1 MLIGMHKISR
11 QLWQAGITNNCH
23 YQKGRTALCLISES
37 PVLFSANENCVG
49 YIIDIKKEIANIAY
63 NPIIPPHIITAPHKR
78 IFIKA

>member
-1 MLIGMHKISR
+1 MLIGMHEISR
-11 QLWQAGITNNCH
+11 QLWQAGIADNSH
-23 YQKGRTALCLISES
+23 YQKCRTALCLTPQS
-37 PVLFSANENCVG
+37 FSANENCVG